1 MSRVSLLEKLYVKRK
16 SALEFNYDALM
27 APPILSIMSIEDI
40 NQLYKIATSLKYN
53 GNMDKKYQL
62 IDEVMVRRGFRK
74 AHCGTNRVVYNFL
87 ELPTFVAKV
96 ALDRAGMSDS
106 PAEFKN
112 QEFFKPFCCKIFE
125 VDPTGVLAFVERVNP
140 ISSKEEFLSVAD
152 DIFNLL
158 ITKVIGKYVVDDLGS
173 DTYMNFGVRQLSAGC
188 TFGPVII
195 DYPYAYELDGAKL
208 ICARDI
214 DTPLGKIRCGGEID
228 YDAGFNHLV
237 CGRCGKTYTAMDL
250 KKKDCKILMFGGNK
264 EGLQNMRV
272 KVVSG
277 DKVILDSG
285 RSSETYISKD
295 EYSSISNGQI
305 EPGKVYAVSKTTKT
319 KYRPANQKRRDFFT
333 ALQKKHFEEEQAKL
347 PNNPIVIANKVLS
360 TDYSTESTDTVN
372 SDNIVTVT
380 NVIEANTKDIEQK
393 ILPELIQQPVE
404 VPEQEQHNEETK
416 SYGTETTADNPDVA
430 ADQVEDKK
438 ENIEVEE
445 EIETDKEEEISPDME
460 AFAREFEAELHRNID
475 KAIADTIG
483 TDNGDNPDDT
493 EVLKDTDISDVKQE
507 TDDQSAYLAE
517 QAMAL
522 ANGLVETAEEA
533 IEASTEVT
541 KPGQIS
547 DETDISELSADIIGS
562 AVEEKEI
569 DYSSYIPPEEE
580 TSKEEIDPEDDPKY
594 KDEIEKFNGS
604 NKNKKK
610 GKGPKKPSAR
620 NIRKH
625 SSRYENYGEDD
636 MSEY

>member
-1 MSRVSLLEKLYVKRK
+1 MSRVSLLEKLYVKHK

-96 ALDRAGMSDS
+96 ALDRVGMSDS

-264 EGLQNMRV
+264 EGLQNMRA

-305 EPGKVYAVSKTTKT
+305 EPGKVYAVSKTSKT

-347 PNNPIVIANKVLS
+347 PNNPIVIANRILS
-360 TDYSTESTDTVN
+360 TDYSNEPVDTIN
-372 SDNIVTVT
+372 SDNIVAVT

-393 ILPELIQQPVE
+393 ILPELIQEPVE
-404 VPEQEQHNEETK
+404 VSEQEYHDEETK
-416 SYGTETTADNPDVA
+416 PDETTEGI
-430 ADQVEDKK
+430 VEEPVTEPEEAKVK
-438 ENIEVEE
+438 E
-445 EIETDKEEEISPDME
+445 EIETDKEEISPDME
-460 AFAREFEAELHRNID
+460 AFARGFEAELHRNID
-475 KAIADTIG
+475 KAIADTIVG
-483 TDNGDNPDDT
+483 TDNGNNPDDT
-493 EVLKDTDISDVKQE
+493 EVLKDTNISEATQE
-507 TDDQSAYLAE
+507 TDDQSSYLAE

-522 ANGLVETAEEA
+522 ANGLIEAAGEA

-541 KPGQIS
+541 EPGQIS

-562 AVEEKEI
+562 AVEEEEV
-569 DYSSYIPPEEE
+569 DYSNYIPPEEE
-580 TSKEEIDPEDDPKY
+580 TSEEEVDPEDDPKY
-594 KDEIEKFNGS
+594 KDEIDKFNGS
-604 NKNKKK
+604 KKNKKN

-625 SSRYENYGEDD
+625 SSRYENYGEED